1 MHLCMGMGMA
11 AWNQLHAFSKRQR
24 SAHCQ
29 RLPAAGVIKA
39 ASRSNQS
46 IYSLIDCFADNPLQ
60 ALQ

>member
-1 MHLCMGMGMA
+1 MPSRNGSGRPTVSGCP
-11 AWNQLHAFSKRQR
+11 Q
-24 SAHCQ
+24 
-29 RLPAAGVIKA
+29 AGVIKA